1 MPAVAAA
8 VGAAAGLEGRCGA
21 GTVRSKPITH
31 EARMRLIPRQI
42 HAIRQFVHSRL
53 GEDARLW
60 LFGSRVDEQRRGGDV
75 DLLAEPARPVPLT
88 QWLACR
94 SALADALD
102 LKVDLL
108 LRQPGEPDQPIYR
121 IARATGV
128 PLWPSGSMASSG
140 RCRKELRSCSA
151 TTSA

>member
-1 MPAVAAA
+1 
-8 VGAAAGLEGRCGA
+8 
-21 GTVRSKPITH
+21 
-31 EARMRLIPRQI
+31 MRLTPQQI
-42 HAIRQFVHSRL
+42 HAIRQQVRSRM
-53 GEDARLW
+53 GDDARLW
-60 LFGSRVDEQRRGGDV
+60 LFGSRTDDQRRGGDV

-108 LRQPGEPDQPIYR
+108 LRQPGDPDQPIHR

-128 PLWPSGSMASSG
+128 PL
-140 RCRKELRSCSA
+140 
-151 TTSA
+151 